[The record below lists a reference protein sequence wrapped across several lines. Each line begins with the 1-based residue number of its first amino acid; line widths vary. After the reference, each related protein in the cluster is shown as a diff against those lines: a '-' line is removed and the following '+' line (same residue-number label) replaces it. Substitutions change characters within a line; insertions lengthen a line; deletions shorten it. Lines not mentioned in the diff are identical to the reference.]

1 MSIRGVLIEDYDD
14 PVYHTMA
21 HGVRSSFQKEA
32 EKLPFFVFLD
42 SSIVHFKP
50 WYQIA
55 FDPKAKNGWRAIL
68 EKYWQSEPYRKLNDV
83 VSGDPLLAK
92 YATINFLEALFK
104 GAADAQAQ
112 KGESGENHSW
122 IKYYRFEDED
132 ESGLYNFPKGF
143 PEGYLMRREIIIPL
157 VSTRDAKK
165 DREKAIAF
173 LTNLI
178 DRQLPDNKQLGL
190 LSKLFDRSKQKPSPG
205 VRPEESINA
214 ICKSLEWAAQL
225 TLKDVEAAESFSRAG
240 IPIAKLLEKPDEFR
254 RKMRN
259 TIVVQFVDLF
269 HRLSR
274 ESSGLGGTV
283 PTPIGGRPLGVKRIQ
298 RWSELPR
305 VVPSE
310 WLDDDLLQYRIA
322 SRTVRVVEN
331 VGAVRDRVFYL
342 DKSNSMGGGIA
353 YRESPTEVKYVPK
366 LSFAAALALAMAYN
380 LRRLGA
386 KAVVKLFDEEV
397 HDPIVDLE
405 EMIDVLLRIRWGRGT
420 DINEVLYDALS
431 YRGTDKRVVV
441 ITDGIT
447 EVGEEYVKRAKS
459 YNLDIIF
466 VFIKTDNQLLR
477 QNFPCVHLQEAQPQV
492 MLRI

>member
-1 MSIRGVLIEDYDD
+1 MSTRGVLIEDYDD
-14 PVYHTMA
+14 PVYHTIA

-112 KGESGENHSW
+112 KGESGGNHSW
-122 IKYYRFEDED
+122 INLYQRED
-132 ESGLYNFPKGF
+132 ESSSYNFTERDYMP
-143 PEGYLMRREIIIPL
+143 RNIIISL
-157 VSTRDAKK
+157 ASMRDGKK

-173 LTNLI
+173 LNNLI
-178 DRQLPDNKQLGL
+178 DCQLPDDEHPGL
-190 LSKLFDRSKQKPSPG
+190 LSKLFGRSKQKPSPG
-205 VRPEESINA
+205 VWPEESIST
-214 ICKSLEWAAQL
+214 ICKSLEWEAQL
-225 TLKDVEAAESFSRAG
+225 TLKDVEAVESFSRAG
-240 IPIAKLLEKPDEFR
+240 IPIVKLLEKPDEFR
-254 RKMRN
+254 RKVRN

-331 VGAVRDRVFYL
+331 VNVGAVRDRVFYL
-342 DKSNSMGGGIA
+342 DKSNSMGGEIV
-353 YRESPTEVKYVPK
+353 YRESPTQVKHVPK

-386 KAVVKLFDEEV
+386 KAVIKLFDEKV

-405 EMIDVLLRIRWGRGT
+405 EMIDVLLRIRWSEGT
-420 DINEVLYDALS
+420 DINEVLFDALS
-431 YRGTDKRVVV
+431 YKGTDKRIVV
-441 ITDGIT
+441 ITDGIDK
-447 EVGEEYVKRAKS
+447 VGEAYVKRAKS

-477 QNFPCVHLQEAQPQV
+477 QNFPCIHLQEAQPQV

>member
-1 MSIRGVLIEDYDD
+1 MSTRGVLIEDYDD
-14 PVYHTMA
+14 PVYHTIA

-112 KGESGENHSW
+112 KGESGGKYSW
-122 IKYYRFEDED
+122 IKHHRFEDED
-132 ESGLYNFPKGF
+132 ESRSN
-143 PEGYLMRREIIIPL
+143 YLLEDVMRRYTIIPL
-157 VSTRDAKK
+157 GGMRDAEKT
-165 DREKAIAF
+165 REKAVAF

-178 DRQLPDNKQLGL
+178 DCQLPDDERTRL
-190 LSKLFDRSKQKPSPG
+190 LSKLFGRSQRKSSSLPDL
-205 VRPEESINA
+205 RPEESINA

-254 RKMRN
+254 RKVRN
-259 TIVVQFVDLF
+259 TFVVQFVDLF

-283 PTPIGGRPLGVKRIQ
+283 PTPTGGRPLGVKRIQ

-353 YRESPTEVKYVPK
+353 YRASPTEVKYVPK

-431 YRGTDKRVVV
+431 YRGMDKRIVV
-441 ITDGIT
+441 ITDGID
-447 EVGEEYVKRAKS
+447 EVGEAYVKRAKS

>member
-1 MSIRGVLIEDYDD
+1 MSTRGVLIEDYDN
-14 PVYHTMA
+14 PVYHTIA

-68 EKYWQSEPYRKLNDV
+68 EKYWQSESYRKLNDL

-122 IKYYRFEDED
+122 IKYYRSED
-132 ESGLYNFPKGF
+132 ESSSYNFTERYYMPQN
-143 PEGYLMRREIIIPL
+143 IIIPL
-157 VSTRDAKK
+157 VNMRDAKK
-165 DREKAIAF
+165 DREKAVAF

-178 DRQLPDNKQLGL
+178 DCQLPDDERTRL
-190 LSKLFDRSKQKPSPG
+190 LSKLFGRSQRKSSSLPDL
-205 VRPEESINA
+205 RPEESINA

-254 RKMRN
+254 RKVRN
-259 TIVVQFVDLF
+259 TFVVQFVDLF

-353 YRESPTEVKYVPK
+353 YRASPTEVKYVPK

-386 KAVVKLFDEEV
+386 KAVVKLFDEKV

-431 YRGTDKRVVV
+431 YRGTDKRIVV
-441 ITDGIT
+441 ITDGIDE
-447 EVGEEYVKRAKS
+447 EVGEAYVKKAKS

-477 QNFPCVHLQEAQPQV
+477 QNFPCIHLQEAQPQV

>member
-1 MSIRGVLIEDYDD
+1 MSTRGVLIEDYDD
-14 PVYHTMA
+14 PVYQAIA
-21 HGVRSSFQKEA
+21 HGVRSSFQNEA

-55 FDPKAKNGWRAIL
+55 FDPKARNGWRAIL

-122 IKYYRFEDED
+122 INYYRYEDED
-132 ESGLYNFPKGF
+132 ESRLYDFSK
-143 PEGYLMRREIIIPL
+143 GYLMNRFIIIPL
-157 VSTRDAKK
+157 GGMREAKK

-254 RKMRN
+254 RKVRN

-353 YRESPTEVKYVPK
+353 YRASPTEVKYVPK

-420 DINEVLYDALS
+420 DINEVLYDALRS
-431 YRGTDKRVVV
+431 YRGTDKRIVV
-441 ITDGIT
+441 ITDGID
-447 EVGEEYVKRAKS
+447 EVGEAYVKRAKS

>member
-1 MSIRGVLIEDYDD
+1 MSTRGVLIEDYDD
-14 PVYHTMA
+14 PVYHAIA
-21 HGVRSSFQKEA
+21 HGVRSSFQKEV

-55 FDPKAKNGWRAIL
+55 FDPKARNGWRAIL

-122 IKYYRFEDED
+122 ANFYQREV
-132 ESGLYNFPKGF
+132 ESSSYNFVEMYP
-143 PEGYLMRREIIIPL
+143 MRGNIIISL
-157 VSTRDAKK
+157 ASMRDAKK
-165 DREKAIAF
+165 GREKAIAF
-173 LTNLI
+173 LTDLI
-178 DRQLPDNKQLGL
+178 DRQLPDNKQPGL
-190 LSKLFDRSKQKPSPG
+190 FSKLFDRSKLKPSPG
-205 VRPEESINA
+205 VWPEESIST
-214 ICKSLEWAAQL
+214 ICKSLEWEAQL
-225 TLKDVEAAESFSRAG
+225 TLNDIVAAESFSRAG
-240 IPIAKLLEKPDEFR
+240 IPIVELLEKPDEFR

-342 DKSNSMGGGIA
+342 DKSNSMGDEIV
-353 YRESPTEVKYVPK
+353 YRESPTQVKHVPK

-386 KAVVKLFDEEV
+386 KAVVKLFDEKV
-397 HDPIVDLE
+397 HDPIVGLE
-405 EMIDVLLRIRWGRGT
+405 EMIDVLLRIRWGEGT
-420 DINEVLYDALS
+420 NINEVLYDALS
-431 YRGTDKRVVV
+431 YRGTDKRIVV
-441 ITDGIT
+441 ITDGIDD
-447 EVGEEYVKRAKS
+447 EVSETYVKKAKS

-477 QNFPCVHLQEAQPQV
+477 QNFPCVHLQEARPQV

>member
-1 MSIRGVLIEDYDD
+1 MSTRGVLIEDYDD
-14 PVYHTMA
+14 PVYQAIA
-21 HGVRSSFQKEA
+21 HGVRSSFQNEA

-55 FDPKAKNGWRAIL
+55 FDPKARNGWGAIL

-92 YATINFLEALFK
+92 YATINFLEALLK

-112 KGESGENHSW
+112 KVESRENYYW
-122 IKYYRFEDED
+122 IKPYRYEDED
-132 ESGLYNFPKGF
+132 ES
-143 PEGYLMRREIIIPL
+143 EGYLMNRSIIIPL
-157 VSTRDAKK
+157 VSMRDAKK
-165 DREKAIAF
+165 DREKAVAF

-178 DRQLPDNKQLGL
+178 DCQLPDNKQLGP
-190 LSKLFDRSKQKPSPG
+190 LSKLFGRSKQKPSPG
-205 VRPEESINA
+205 VRPEESIST
-214 ICKSLEWAAQL
+214 ICKSLEWEAQL
-225 TLKDVEAAESFSRAG
+225 TLEDIVTAESFSRAG

-274 ESSGLGGTV
+274 ESPGLGGTA

-342 DKSNSMGGGIA
+342 DKSNSMGGEIV
-353 YRESPTEVKYVPK
+353 YRESPTQVKHVPK

-420 DINEVLYDALS
+420 DINEVLYDALRS

-441 ITDGIT
+441 ITDGID

-477 QNFPCVHLQEAQPQV
+477 QSFPCVHLQEAQPQV

>member
-1 MSIRGVLIEDYDD
+1 MSTRGVLIEDYDD
-14 PVYHTMA
+14 PVYQAIA
-21 HGVRSSFQKEA
+21 HGVRSSFQNEA

-122 IKYYRFEDED
+122 IKYYQREN
-132 ESGLYNFPKGF
+132 ESNLTERYYMPN
-143 PEGYLMRREIIIPL
+143 IIISL
-157 VSTRDAKK
+157 ASMRDGKK

-173 LTNLI
+173 LNNLI
-178 DRQLPDNKQLGL
+178 DCQLPDDEHPGL
-190 LSKLFDRSKQKPSPG
+190 LPKLFGRFKQKPSPG
-205 VRPEESINA
+205 VWPEESIRT
-214 ICKSLEWAAQL
+214 ICKSLEWEAQL

-342 DKSNSMGGGIA
+342 DKSNSMGGEIV
-353 YRESPTEVKYVPK
+353 YRESPTQVKHVPK

-386 KAVVKLFDEEV
+386 KAVIKLFDEKV

-405 EMIDVLLRIRWGRGT
+405 EMIDVLLRIRWSEGT
-420 DINEVLYDALS
+420 DINEVLFDALS
-431 YRGTDKRVVV
+431 YKGTDKRIVV
-441 ITDGIT
+441 ITDGIDK
-447 EVGEEYVKRAKS
+447 VGEAYVKRAKS

-477 QNFPCVHLQEAQPQV
+477 QNFPCIHLQEAQPQV

>member
-1 MSIRGVLIEDYDD
+1 MSTGGALIEDYDN
-14 PVYHTMA
+14 PVYHTIA

-55 FDPKAKNGWRAIL
+55 FDPKAKNGWGAIL
-68 EKYWQSEPYRKLNDV
+68 ERYWRSESYRKLNDV

-112 KGESGENHSW
+112 KGEIEKNYPW
-122 IKYYRFEDED
+122 INYQYED
-132 ESGLYNFPKGF
+132 ESRLYNFPKGF

-157 VSTRDAKK
+157 VSMRNAEKT
-165 DREKAIAF
+165 REKAIAF

-178 DRQLPDNKQLGL
+178 DCQLPDSEQPGL
-190 LSKLFDRSKQKPSPG
+190 LSKLFGRSKQKPSSG
-205 VRPEESINA
+205 VRPEESINS

-225 TLKDVEAAESFSRAG
+225 TLEDIVAAESFSRVG

-274 ESSGLGGTV
+274 ESPGLGGTV
-283 PTPIGGRPLGVKRIQ
+283 PTPIGGRPLAVKRIQ
-298 RWSELPR
+298 RWSELPKI
-305 VVPSE
+305 VPFE

-342 DKSNSMGGGIA
+342 DKSSSMGGEIV
-353 YRESPTEVKYVPK
+353 YRESPMQVKHVPK

-386 KAVVKLFDEEV
+386 KAVVKLFDEKV

-405 EMIDVLLRIRWGRGT
+405 EMIDVLLRIRWGKGT
-420 DINEVLYDALS
+420 DINEVLYDALG
-431 YRGTDKRVVV
+431 YRGTDKRIVV
-441 ITDGIT
+441 ITDGID
-447 EVGEEYVKRAKS
+447 EVGEAYVKRAKS

-466 VFIKTDNQLLR
+466 VFVKTDNQLLR
-477 QNFPCVHLQEAQPQV
+477 QNFPCIHLQEAQPQV

>member
-68 EKYWQSEPYRKLNDV
+68 EKYWRSESYRKLNDV

-112 KGESGENHSW
+112 KGESGGNYSW
-122 IKYYRFEDED
+122 IKYHRSEDED
-132 ESGLYNFPKGF
+132 ESGLYDFPK
-143 PEGYLMRREIIIPL
+143 GYLMRQEIIIPL
-157 VSTRDAKK
+157 VSMRDAKK
-165 DREKAIAF
+165 DREKAVAF

-178 DRQLPDNKQLGL
+178 DCQLPDNKQLGP
-190 LSKLFDRSKQKPSPG
+190 LSKLFGRSKQKPSPG
-205 VRPEESINA
+205 VRPEESIST

-274 ESSGLGGTV
+274 ESPGLGGTA

-353 YRESPTEVKYVPK
+353 YRASPTEVKYVPK

-386 KAVVKLFDEEV
+386 KAVVKLFDEKV

-420 DINEVLYDALS
+420 DINEVLYDALRS
-431 YRGTDKRVVV
+431 YRGTDKRIVV
-441 ITDGIT
+441 ITDGID
-447 EVGEEYVKRAKS
+447 EVGEAYVKKAKS

>member
-1 MSIRGVLIEDYDD
+1 MSTRGVLIEDYDD
-14 PVYHTMA
+14 PVYHTIA

-112 KGESGENHSW
+112 KGKSGENYSW
-122 IKYYRFEDED
+122 MKFDQHEY
-132 ESGLYNFPKGF
+132 ESSLYDFIEIDP
-143 PEGYLMRREIIIPL
+143 MRREIIIPL
-157 VSTRDAKK
+157 VSMRDAKK

-178 DRQLPDNKQLGL
+178 DCQLPDNKQRGL
-190 LSKLFDRSKQKPSPG
+190 VPKLFGRSKQKPSPG
-205 VRPEESINA
+205 VWPEESIRT
-214 ICKSLEWAAQL
+214 ICKSLEWEAQL

-240 IPIAKLLEKPDEFR
+240 IPIVKLLEKPDEFR

-274 ESSGLGGTV
+274 EPSGLGGTV

-342 DKSNSMGGGIA
+342 DKSNSMGGEIV
-353 YRESPTEVKYVPK
+353 YRESPTQVRHVPK

-386 KAVVKLFDEEV
+386 KAVVKLFDEKV

-405 EMIDVLLRIRWGRGT
+405 EMIDVLLRIRWSEGT

-431 YRGTDKRVVV
+431 YKGTDKRIVV
-441 ITDGIT
+441 ITDGIDK
-447 EVGEEYVKRAKS
+447 VGEAYVKRAKS

>member
-1 MSIRGVLIEDYDD
+1 MSTRGVLIEDYDD
-14 PVYHTMA
+14 PVYNTIA
-21 HGVRSSFQKEA
+21 HGVRSSFQNEA

-55 FDPKAKNGWRAIL
+55 FDPKARNGWRAIL

-112 KGESGENHSW
+112 KGESGENYYW
-122 IKYYRFEDED
+122 IKSYQHED
-132 ESGLYNFPKGF
+132 ESSSYNFTEICP
-143 PEGYLMRREIIIPL
+143 MRRKIIIPL
-157 VSTRDAKK
+157 FSMWDAKK

-173 LTNLI
+173 LTDLI
-178 DRQLPDNKQLGL
+178 DRQLPDNKQPGL
-190 LSKLFDRSKQKPSPG
+190 FSKLFDRSKQKSLPG
-205 VRPEESINA
+205 VRPEESIST
-214 ICKSLEWAAQL
+214 ICKSLEWEAQL
-225 TLKDVEAAESFSRAG
+225 TLNDIVAAESFSRAG

-342 DKSNSMGGGIA
+342 DKSNSMGGGIV
-353 YRESPTEVKYVPK
+353 YRESPTQVKHVPK

-386 KAVVKLFDEEV
+386 KAVVKLFDEKV

-405 EMIDVLLRIRWGRGT
+405 EMIDVLLRIRWGEGT

-431 YRGTDKRVVV
+431 YRGTNKRIVV
-441 ITDGIT
+441 ITDGID
-447 EVGEEYVKRAKS
+447 EVGEAYVQKAKS

-477 QNFPCVHLQEAQPQV
+477 QNFPCIHLQEARPQV

>member
-1 MSIRGVLIEDYDD
+1 MSTRGALIEDYDD
-14 PVYHTMA
+14 PVYHTIA

-68 EKYWQSEPYRKLNDV
+68 EKYWRSESYRKLNDV

-104 GAADAQAQ
+104 GATDAQAQ
-112 KGESGENHSW
+112 KGESGKN
-122 IKYYRFEDED
+122 YYRYGDED
-132 ESGLYNFPKGF
+132 ESRLYDFPKGF
-143 PEGYLMRREIIIPL
+143 PQGYLMHQIIPL
-157 VSTRDAKK
+157 VDMWNAEKT
-165 DREKAIAF
+165 REKAVAF
-173 LTNLI
+173 LTDLI
-178 DRQLPDNKQLGL
+178 DCRLPDNKQLGL
-190 LSKLFDRSKQKPSPG
+190 LSKLFGRSKRKSSSLPDL
-205 VRPEESINA
+205 RPEESINT

-225 TLKDVEAAESFSRAG
+225 TLNDVEAAESFSRAG

-254 RKMRN
+254 WKMRN
-259 TIVVQFVDLF
+259 TLVVQFVDLF

-298 RWSELPR
+298 RWSELPKIA
-305 VVPSE
+305 PFE

-342 DKSNSMGGGIA
+342 DKSSSMGGEIV
-353 YRESPTEVKYVPK
+353 YRESPTQVKHVPK

-386 KAVVKLFDEEV
+386 KAVVKLFDEKV

-405 EMIDVLLRIRWGRGT
+405 EMIDVLLRIRWGKGT
-420 DINEVLYDALS
+420 DINEVLYDALG
-431 YRGTDKRVVV
+431 YRGTDKRIVI
-441 ITDGIT
+441 ITDGID
-447 EVGEEYVKRAKS
+447 EVGEAYVKRAKS

-466 VFIKTDNQLLR
+466 VFVKTDNQLLR
-477 QNFPCVHLQEAQPQV
+477 QNFPCIHLQEAQPQV

>member
-1 MSIRGVLIEDYDD
+1 
-14 PVYHTMA
+14 
-21 HGVRSSFQKEA
+21 
-32 EKLPFFVFLD
+32 
-42 SSIVHFKP
+42 
-50 WYQIA
+50 
-55 FDPKAKNGWRAIL
+55 
-68 EKYWQSEPYRKLNDV
+68 
-83 VSGDPLLAK
+83 
-92 YATINFLEALFK
+92 
-104 GAADAQAQ
+104 
-112 KGESGENHSW
+112 
-122 IKYYRFEDED
+122 
-132 ESGLYNFPKGF
+132 
-143 PEGYLMRREIIIPL
+143 
-157 VSTRDAKK
+157 
-165 DREKAIAF
+165 
-173 LTNLI
+173 
-178 DRQLPDNKQLGL
+178 
-190 LSKLFDRSKQKPSPG
+190 
-205 VRPEESINA
+205 
-214 ICKSLEWAAQL
+214 
-225 TLKDVEAAESFSRAG
+225 
-240 IPIAKLLEKPDEFR
+240 
-254 RKMRN
+254 MRN

-274 ESSGLGGTV
+274 ESSGLGGTA

-342 DKSNSMGGGIA
+342 DKSSSMGGEIV
-353 YRESPTEVKYVPK
+353 YRESPTQVKHVPK

-431 YRGTDKRVVV
+431 YRGTDKRIVV
-441 ITDGIT
+441 ITDGID
-447 EVGEEYVKRAKS
+447 EVGEAYVKRAKS

>member
-1 MSIRGVLIEDYDD
+1 MSTRGVLIEDYDD
-14 PVYHTMA
+14 PVYHTIA
-21 HGVRSSFQKEA
+21 HGARSSFQNEA

-68 EKYWQSEPYRKLNDV
+68 ERYWRSEPYRKLNNV

-104 GAADAQAQ
+104 GATDAQAQ
-112 KGESGENHSW
+112 KGESGEN
-122 IKYYRFEDED
+122 YYRYED
-132 ESGLYNFPKGF
+132 ESRLYDFPM
-143 PEGYLMRREIIIPL
+143 GYHVRKYIIIPL
-157 VSTRDAKK
+157 VGMRGAEKT
-165 DREKAIAF
+165 REKAVAF
-173 LTNLI
+173 LTDLI
-178 DRQLPDNKQLGL
+178 DRQLPDDERTGL
-190 LSKLFDRSKQKPSPG
+190 LSKLFGRSKRKSSSLPDL
-205 VRPEESINA
+205 RPEESINT

-240 IPIAKLLEKPDEFR
+240 IPIAELLEKPDEFR
-254 RKMRN
+254 NKMRN

-269 HRLSR
+269 HKLSR
-274 ESSGLGGTV
+274 ESSGLGGTI

-305 VVPSE
+305 IVPSE

-342 DKSNSMGGGIA
+342 DKSNSMGGKIV
-353 YRESPTEVKYVPK
+353 YRESPTQVKHVPK

-386 KAVVKLFDEEV
+386 KAVVKLFDEKV

-405 EMIDVLLRIRWGRGT
+405 EMIDVLLRITWGKGT

-431 YRGTDKRVVV
+431 YKGTDKRIVV
-441 ITDGIT
+441 ITDGID
-447 EVGEEYVKRAKS
+447 EVGEAYVKRAKS

-477 QNFPCVHLQEAQPQV
+477 QNFPCIHLQEAQPQV

>member
-1 MSIRGVLIEDYDD
+1 
-14 PVYHTMA
+14 
-21 HGVRSSFQKEA
+21 
-32 EKLPFFVFLD
+32 
-42 SSIVHFKP
+42 
-50 WYQIA
+50 
-55 FDPKAKNGWRAIL
+55 
-68 EKYWQSEPYRKLNDV
+68 

-122 IKYYRFEDED
+122 VKLYQHEDEG
-132 ESGLYNFPKGF
+132 SSYNFTEIDPI
-143 PEGYLMRREIIIPL
+143 RRKIIIPYF
-157 VSTRDAKK
+157 SMRDAKK

-178 DRQLPDNKQLGL
+178 DCQLPDNKQPGL
-190 LSKLFDRSKQKPSPG
+190 LPKLFGRSKQEPSPG
-205 VRPEESINA
+205 VWPEESIRT
-214 ICKSLEWAAQL
+214 ICKSLEWEAQL

-240 IPIAKLLEKPDEFR
+240 IPIVKLLEKPDEFR

-259 TIVVQFVDLF
+259 TIVVHFVDLF

-353 YRESPTEVKYVPK
+353 YRASPTEVKYVPK

-386 KAVVKLFDEEV
+386 KAVIKLFDEEV

-405 EMIDVLLRIRWGRGT
+405 EMIDVLLRIRWSEGT

-431 YRGTDKRVVV
+431 YRGTDKRIVV
-441 ITDGIT
+441 ITDGIDE
-447 EVGEEYVKRAKS
+447 EVGEAYVKRAKS